1 MIENTKTKTGLV
13 VEAYISDKIYQTGKK
28 VAKGFKESMQI
39 LFDDFLGQWNYKAI
53 PLKS

>member
-1 MIENTKTKTGLV
+1 MIENAKTKTGLV
-13 VEAYISDKIYQTGKK
+13 VKAYISNQIYPLRKK